1 MCLVPSK
8 AEKVGILMPSNMT
21 SALRANYL
29 TSPMRTMAI
38 HFYHREPGGFNRP
51 SLARFKAA
59 SFEDVTPGTV
69 RQQVE
74 KRFRD
79 LISSDPNLPRIIVIA
94 PAMGEAPGEII
105 AAELIHAPAIRGKKR
120 PTREL
125 VWLTDPSTGI
135 YV

>member
-1 MCLVPSK
+1 
-8 AEKVGILMPSNMT
+8 MPSNMT
-21 SALRANYL
+21 STLRANYL

-38 HFYHREPGGFNRP
+38 HFYHLEPGPFGRP

-59 SFEDVTPGTV
+59 SFADVTPGTV

-79 LISSDPNLPRIIVIA
+79 MISSDPNLPRIMVIA
-94 PAMGEAPGEII
+94 PEMGDAPGEII
-105 AAELIHAPAIRGKKR
+105 AAELIHAQPMRGKKR

-135 YV
+135 V

>member
-1 MCLVPSK
+1 
-8 AEKVGILMPSNMT
+8 MPSNMT

-38 HFYHREPGGFNRP
+38 HFYHLDGGFTRP
-51 SLARFKAA
+51 SLVRFKAA
-59 SFEDVTPGTV
+59 SFDDVTPGTV

-79 LISSDPNLPRIIVIA
+79 LVSSDPDLPRIIVIA
-94 PAMGEAPGEII
+94 PALGEAPGEII
-105 AAELIHAPAIRGKKR
+105 AAELIHAQPMRGKKR

-125 VWLTDPSTGI
+125 VWLTDASTGI
-135 YV
+135 V